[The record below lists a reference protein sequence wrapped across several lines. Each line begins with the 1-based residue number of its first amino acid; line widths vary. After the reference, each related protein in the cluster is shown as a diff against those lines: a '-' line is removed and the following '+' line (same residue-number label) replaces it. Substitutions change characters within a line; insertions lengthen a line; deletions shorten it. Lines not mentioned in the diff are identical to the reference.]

1 MWLLSR
7 ADSPPL
13 RETAALVTCGC
24 YRLIRRGYK
33 KPLDKDSLWNLNR
46 QDTSAVIVPEFGD
59 ATADGEA
66 AETIG
71 ERYPEREVVA
81 LDIDPVAAGGGGIH
95 CATQQQPARL

>member
-13 RETAALVTCGC
+13 HASAAAQVTCGC

-46 QDTSAVIVPEFGD
+46 QDTSAVIVPEF
-59 ATADGEA
+59 
-66 AETIG
+66 
-71 ERYPEREVVA
+71 ERQWR
-81 LDIDPVAAGGGGIH
+81 LQ
-95 CATQQQPARL
+95 CAKVNKYGQANRDVT